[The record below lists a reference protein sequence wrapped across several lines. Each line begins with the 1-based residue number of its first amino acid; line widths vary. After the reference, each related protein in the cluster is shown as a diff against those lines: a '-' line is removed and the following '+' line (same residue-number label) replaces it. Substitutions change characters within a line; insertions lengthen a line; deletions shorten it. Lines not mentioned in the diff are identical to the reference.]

1 MNMNSNIRCFQCI
14 TVIFAQPFLQI
25 FSPKLFQNKNNSQ
38 NVTSIHLPSHLR
50 QTMPTLQQPSME
62 HSTSTRCRLACSV
75 TVPPFSFQHAWLVR
89 ALNERNE
96 RFPKLCVGATHR
108 HRRVPCTQQC
118 LCEQRCHHCCCCCSC
133 YCLGCNWRLKK
144 RDVLSD
150 RHANQVR
157 HKTWRKICRGEE
169 KRGGLLTGKRRAVEL
184 LGNTT
189 CPQAVRNGVLGQLN
203 FWYWS
208 RWLDRDRPSV
218 GENHSSIVV
227 KTVDALGTRITL
239 LSLGR
244 ELANFL
250 GGKGAS
256 CCSEESRGREHGFV
270 FLKVVAVWLGYFCV
284 DWDFKQILWNLGMY
298 LYSTDIWPHERIF
311 HAQVWYSRDN

>member
-1 MNMNSNIRCFQCI
+1 MNSNIRCFQCI

-133 YCLGCNWRLKK
+133 YCLGCN
-144 RDVLSD
+144 
-150 RHANQVR
+150 
-157 HKTWRKICRGEE
+157 
-169 KRGGLLTGKRRAVEL
+169 
-184 LGNTT
+184 
-189 CPQAVRNGVLGQLN
+189 
-203 FWYWS
+203 
-208 RWLDRDRPSV
+208 
-218 GENHSSIVV
+218 
-227 KTVDALGTRITL
+227 
-239 LSLGR
+239 
-244 ELANFL
+244 
-250 GGKGAS
+250 
-256 CCSEESRGREHGFV
+256 
-270 FLKVVAVWLGYFCV
+270 
-284 DWDFKQILWNLGMY
+284 
-298 LYSTDIWPHERIF
+298 
-311 HAQVWYSRDN
+311 